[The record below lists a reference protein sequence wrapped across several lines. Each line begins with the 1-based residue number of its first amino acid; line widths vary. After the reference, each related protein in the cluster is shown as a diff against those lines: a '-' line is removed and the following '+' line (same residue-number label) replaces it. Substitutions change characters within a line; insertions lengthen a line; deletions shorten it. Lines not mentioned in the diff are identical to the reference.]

1 MDQGVPL
8 NLRTD
13 DWVNI
18 LDVDE
23 WRVDRSRFRGVRP
36 VIGRH
41 SRGHLS
47 KWPAAR
53 AEILAAYPA
62 DDGVEVKVL
71 GGAGPALQALGYQPA
86 NWTVYPFGAM
96 PPKRFLRE
104 IDFFVYYH
112 HPGWIEA
119 FGRNVIEAMASGCP
133 AVLPPHFE
141 PVFGPSCEYVEAA
154 EVRERVERLYRDPVE
169 YRARSEGGREHV
181 EQRFGVTEHVR
192 RIRDLIGEPAGK
204 PARPRPR
211 DRPARR
217 AMLVSLE
224 PRGAGSIGRLLA
236 LAAGLGGL
244 VEPVVLGPWPA
255 TRLAHEAGLICE
267 LIPDEEL
274 EAGREARLV
283 GRVRATAADH
293 GAEAIVLDAHRSRLA
308 MRVATDVGS
317 VPVVLTGPPSAG
329 AGAVLSGSSVPM
341 SVQWDDLALQARG
354 AALSVPVGG
363 LADEALPAAA
373 ARAELGLPLREPL
386 ALLCFGADARAVAA
400 SRLLPAAQALLDHG
414 WSVVVPEL
422 PLGDGELRLPAAVN
436 RIRARPLWRYLVAF
450 DIAVASAGYS
460 LTHELVAARLPS
472 LLVPFSDRSGQ
483 AERSAGARS
492 RGLALGLEQFAE
504 APFGAAIRELGDSG
518 TRARLAAACQAV
530 DLRDGTSRLTD
541 ALGLASRTCAGDSD
555 FARGVV

>member
-1 MDQGVPL
+1 
-8 NLRTD
+8 
-13 DWVNI
+13 
-18 LDVDE
+18 
-23 WRVDRSRFRGVRP
+23 
-36 VIGRH
+36 
-41 SRGHLS
+41 
-47 KWPAAR
+47 
-53 AEILAAYPA
+53 
-62 DDGVEVKVL
+62 
-71 GGAGPALQALGYQPA
+71 
-86 NWTVYPFGAM
+86 
-96 PPKRFLRE
+96 
-104 IDFFVYYH
+104 
-112 HPGWIEA
+112 
-119 FGRNVIEAMASGCP
+119 
-133 AVLPPHFE
+133 
-141 PVFGPSCEYVEAA
+141 
-154 EVRERVERLYRDPVE
+154 
-169 YRARSEGGREHV
+169 
-181 EQRFGVTEHVR
+181 
-192 RIRDLIGEPAGK
+192 
-204 PARPRPR
+204 
-211 DRPARR
+211 
-217 AMLVSLE
+217 
-224 PRGAGSIGRLLA
+224 
-236 LAAGLGGL
+236 L
-244 VEPVVLGPWPA
+244 VEPVVLVPWPA

-274 EAGREARLV
+274 EPGREARLV

-293 GAEAIVLDAHRSRLA
+293 GAEAIVLDAHRSPLA

-386 ALLCFGADARAVAA
+386 ALL
-400 SRLLPAAQALLDHG
+400 PAAQALLDEG

-492 RGLALGLEQFAE
+492 RGLALGLERFAE

-541 ALGLASRTCAGDSD
+541 ALGLASRPCAGDSD